1 MRRFLQLFLVLFAIC
16 IVLAGATVD
25 AQGRLKPGDPPIA
38 ALISVSQPDKDGNVT
53 ISGSAGSVFPAAQL
67 AIRNLY
73 TGDTVYTLAGITG
86 TFSATLY
93 GPNHT
98 PFWISP
104 AQNIPV
110 ELRDKPGSLPGGPG
124 TIVYDAFAQSP
135 TQSAA
140 STRINVDG
148 NFDDWK
154 QYDATA
160 LVTTTDPA
168 IHAFTNSNSIYI
180 GLIGKTLPTDYAK
193 MDIQMTIDG
202 TDHSVVLDPR
212 GAGSGDLSRGQPTLR
227 TVGTFALAASQD
239 QAIEVRMPRTA
250 FLTQQN
256 PTIEQIILDQI
267 RFLGADGSELFTL
280 TVDKPI
286 PSVSEEDGIARANQ
300 QPIADATHFSI
311 SGALGGNNRWTA
323 QGLINTLALKPGD
336 TLSLQLDVQIDAP
349 NLPEG
354 LVGLKMIGRLR
365 LQPILNADG
374 AQIGGGLNSNNG
386 WSDIRTASG
395 LAISNLRS
403 DFALGETTTP
413 ANQIVRQDGKLL
425 FPLDFNIPLPADLPA
440 GLYVPV
446 LSGFGQVED
455 GDVFSWQDN
464 SPLGSGAA
472 SSTPAMTRI
481 PVIAKVGTVQDGHL
495 FWTLFQDDPS
505 DGSRGVVAVE
515 DQAKYALSNRV
526 HFDSPTYILPKSS
539 GDTNAPIAYPIEP
552 YLLDQLPNSYQSNDV
567 PLIPFLL
574 PGGRLSVRITKP
586 DGQVDDL
593 GSSPIVQN
601 QLSTSL
607 LDERTRF
614 GSQSPVD
621 IYRLT
626 TLNPSFT
633 SYVFAQYGAYKIE
646 LSGNLEDVYG
656 NRYSGG
662 GTYNVLVAEPV
673 HLLPAVLPGTPFE
686 VGNSFNAGLH
696 ITPGVAADVT
706 ITARVYPLD
715 GSAVIEKKIEG
726 KANSAGIFAP
736 ATSDFT
742 FDAAGEYVVDYEVRY
757 TDGEKQLWAG
767 SLRSA
772 GVIASPDGEL
782 IAHGQR
788 GVDGV
793 TTVPRPAWFTQSQ
806 YAPDATTRINNP
818 YYTGDILWLPDGRD
832 GQLNP
837 TVTVQDNASGYADWL
852 AANQAGYQA
861 ADGTALSQL
870 TTEEALPTVFFP
882 PKGSVYGVGV
892 QPDKAS
898 NRAYSYVSVVSPA
911 VSARQFVRGAA
922 DGGLPFYF
930 DLDDPY
936 NQQNGAGLNGSRP
949 GDYLF
954 VFGGAVV
961 ENVDA
966 KLRSTSIYASLAVVI
981 DPRTDAKGARVYPP
995 YNGQAGGATGG
1006 ALLLDNEQSVDMFF
1020 HPTAARP
1027 GDVLRVGDTLSIA
1040 GQVAPTLPSQ
1050 VNVIITAP
1058 DGSISKQFSG
1068 LANAIGYFYDPANDI
1083 KLETPGVWTVTIQV
1097 QHNGLTSVGAIQ
1109 PPSPTGNIL
1118 GTGDGHFNVYVL
1130 PEASDPLPW
1139 NDNRNVF
1146 DIPPALPYN
1155 FRFAVPEGW
1164 TNVQIYH
1171 TLSIPGQVLEEGMLN
1186 PAGTTL
1192 SYQYS
1197 PPILTKLFPNLEN
1210 GQQGS
1215 GPSAGDTF
1223 TLTIVMT
1230 GTDSSGQSQIRSRT
1244 FTIAFDRLFTFG

>member
-1 MRRFLQLFLVLFAIC
+1 LRRFLQLFLALFAIC

-86 TFSATLY
+86 TFSAIVY

-135 TQSAA
+135 TQSTA
-140 STRINVDG
+140 STQVNIDG

-154 QYDATA
+154 AYDSTA

-168 IHAFTNSNSIYI
+168 IHAFTNSNSIYV

-193 MDIQMTIDG
+193 MDIQMAIDG
-202 TDHSVVLDPR
+202 TEHSVVLDPR

-227 TVGTFALAASQD
+227 AVGTFALAASQG
-239 QAIEVRMPRTA
+239 QEIEVRMPREA
-250 FLTQQN
+250 FLTQEN
-256 PTIEQIILDQI
+256 PSIEQIILRQI
-267 RFLGADGSELFTL
+267 RFLGADGSELFAL

-286 PSVSEEDGIARANQ
+286 PSVSEGDGIARASQ
-300 QPIADATHFSI
+300 QNTADATHFSI
-311 SGALGGNNRWTA
+311 SGALGGGNHWTA
-323 QGLINTLALKPGD
+323 QGLINTLAFKPGD
-336 TLSLQLDVQIDAP
+336 TLSLQLNVQIDAP

-403 DFALGETTTP
+403 DFPLAESTTS

-425 FPLDFNIPLPADLPA
+425 FPLDFNIQLPADLPA

-472 SSTPAMTRI
+472 SSTPTMTRI

-505 DGSRGVVAVE
+505 NGSRGVVAAE

-539 GDTNAPIAYPIEP
+539 GDENTPIAYPIEP
-552 YLLDQLPNSYQSNDV
+552 YLLDQLPNSYQANDV

-574 PGGRLSVRITKP
+574 PGGRLSAHITKP

-607 LDERTRF
+607 LDERVRF
-614 GSQSPVD
+614 GAESPVD
-621 IYRLT
+621 VYRLT

-633 SYVFAQYGAYKIE
+633 NYVFTQYGAYKIE
-646 LSGNLEDVYG
+646 LKGNLEDMYG

-662 GTYNVLVAEPV
+662 GTYNVLIAEPV

-696 ITPGVAADVT
+696 IAPGVAADVT
-706 ITARVYPLD
+706 ITARIYPLD

-736 ATSDFT
+736 AASDFT
-742 FDAAGEYVVDYEVRY
+742 FDVAGEYVVDYEVRY
-757 TDGEKQLWAG
+757 TDGEKRLWAG

-793 TTVPRPAWFTQSQ
+793 TTVPRPAWFSLSQ
-806 YAPDATTRINNP
+806 YAPDAATRINNP

-832 GQLNP
+832 GQINP
-837 TVTVQDNASGYADWL
+837 TVTVQDKAGSYADWL

-870 TTEEALPTVFFP
+870 TIEEALPTVFFA
-882 PKGSVYGVGV
+882 PKDSVYGVGV

-898 NRAYSYVSVVSPA
+898 NRSYNYVSAVSPA
-911 VSARQFVRGAA
+911 VSARQFVQGAA

-936 NQQNGAGLNGSRP
+936 NQQSGAGLNGSRP

-961 ENVDA
+961 ENADA

-981 DPRTDAKGARVYPP
+981 DGRTDARGARVYPP

-1006 ALLLDNEQSVDMFF
+1006 ALLLDNEQPVDMFF

-1050 VNVIITAP
+1050 VNVTITAP

-1068 LANAIGYFYDPANDI
+1068 LANAIGYFYNPANDF

-1109 PPSPTGNIL
+1109 PPSPTGNVL
-1118 GTGDGHFNVYVL
+1118 GTGDGHFNIYVL

-1139 NDNRNVF
+1139 NDNRSLF

-1164 TNVQIYH
+1164 TNVKIFH
-1171 TLSIPGQVLEEGMLN
+1171 TLSIPGQVLEEGPLN

-1197 PPILTKLFPNLEN
+1197 PPILTKLYPNLEN

-1215 GPSAGDTF
+1215 GASAGDTF

-1230 GTDSSGQSQIRSRT
+1230 GTDSSGNAQIRSRT